1 MFKPMKR
8 PIHSAVTTLRDA
20 FVKWYRRDPF
30 RESAAIAFCSVFSL
44 PGLLVVVLALGG
56 YFFGTDAIS
65 GHLHREIT
73 KVMGSETADQVNEMI
88 LMAYLNKRSGWAAA
102 IGITSILIGLPGF
115 LSSCRIL

>member
-1 MFKPMKR
+1 MVKQMKR
-8 PIHSAVTTLRDA
+8 SIHSVFATLRNA

-73 KVMGSETADQVNEMI
+73 RVMGSDTADQVNEMI
-88 LMAYLNKRSGWAAA
+88 LMPVLLMIFYKDKQPNKKSPGEREENLNEK
-102 IGITSILIGLPGF
+102 I
-115 LSSCRIL
+115 